1 MSRDD
6 RKEEIAAYTTM
17 LLISALVIYLIA
29 MLISRL

>member
-17 LLISALVIYLIA
+17 LLISALVIYLA
-29 MLISRL
+29 VMLISRL